1 MPIYHEKQR
10 WELCALHAL
19 NNVFQDAKAFNK
31 QSMDELCQSL
41 SPGTVLNPHKSM
53 LGLGN
58 YDVNVIMAA
67 VQRRECEAVWWDK
80 RRSLEQLELDNIL
93 GFIMNVPS
101 PIQLGFVSVPI
112 RRKHWIALRHI
123 EGAFYNLDS
132 KLGKPQTIGATPAIF
147 LDFLRSQLKQKGCE
161 LLLIVERD
169 VCELRTW
176 LHEPSS

>member
-80 RRSLEQLELDNIL
+80 RRSLEQLEL
-93 GFIMNVPS
+93 
-101 PIQLGFVSVPI
+101 
-112 RRKHWIALRHI
+112 
-123 EGAFYNLDS
+123 E
-132 KLGKPQTIGATPAIF
+132 IF
-147 LDFLRSQLKQKGCE
+147 LGVKQGPS
-161 LLLIVERD
+161 LLANPSMAIAPDMCWLISD
-169 VCELRTW
+169 A
-176 LHEPSS
+176 

>member
-19 NNVFQDAKAFNK
+19 NNVFQDGKAFNK
-31 QSMDELCQSL
+31 QSMDELCQ
-41 SPGTVLNPHKSM
+41 
-53 LGLGN
+53 
-58 YDVNVIMAA
+58 
-67 VQRRECEAVWWDK
+67 
-80 RRSLEQLELDNIL
+80 RSLEQLELDNIL

-132 KLGKPQTIGATPAIF
+132 KLSKPQTIGTTSAIF

-176 LHEPSS
+176 LKDPTS